1 MTSSTAYHAGIRL
14 APRIKIRS
22 GMSVISAASIAL
34 AQSAAVEQAVEAKAF
49 VAVVVIETGT
59 DADLPRSKILLLP

>member
-1 MTSSTAYHAGIRL
+1 
-14 APRIKIRS
+14 
-22 GMSVISAASIAL
+22 MSVISAASIAL